1 MGQGYTA
8 TGDTPH
14 VGQGDVAT
22 QDTPHTGVD
31 VPVVPG
37 WPVAAQSFGLV
48 LSEPTFL
55 PSGPTAW
62 SQSAPDAVTPTLKA
76 VLCFILPPPRL
87 SKVISAQI

>member
-1 MGQGYTA
+1 M
-8 TGDTPH
+8 
-14 VGQGDVAT
+14 GQGDVAA
-22 QDTPHTGVD
+22 QDTPHAGVD

-37 WPVAAQSFGLV
+37 WLVAAQSFVLV

-62 SQSAPDAVTPTLKA
+62 SRGAPDAATPTLKA
-76 VLCFILPPPRL
+76 VLCFILPPPQL